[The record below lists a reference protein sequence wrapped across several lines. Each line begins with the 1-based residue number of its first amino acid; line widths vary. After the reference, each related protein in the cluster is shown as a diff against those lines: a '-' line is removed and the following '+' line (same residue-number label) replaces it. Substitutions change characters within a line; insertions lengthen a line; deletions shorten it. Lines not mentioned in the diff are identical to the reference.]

1 MKYRLYVNV
10 KCKNSRSFQSDI
22 GIGGVILD
30 EKGKEISFSK
40 NLGKGTCFE
49 GHIYAIRLGVEEI
62 LENKNVTQISIY
74 LSNLMLVNYFNGFNV
89 DISSNTR
96 NLASSLKKFLDNT
109 NIQMNFNY
117 FEANEYN
124 YLLDLVEDA
133 INIS

>member
-1 MKYRLYVNV
+1 MKYRLYVNG

-30 EKGKEISFSK
+30 EKGRELSFSR

-49 GHIYAIRLGVEEI
+49 GHIYAIKIGVEEI
-62 LENKNVTQISIY
+62 LSNDNITNISIY
-74 LSNLMLVNYFNGFNV
+74 IPNLMLVNYFNDLNV
-89 DISSNTR
+89 DISHTTKK
-96 NLASSLKKFLDNT
+96 LANDLKNFLRDS
-109 NIQMNFNY
+109 NIQITFNY

-124 YLLDLVEDA
+124 HLLDLAEDA

>member
-1 MKYRLYVNV
+1 MEYRLYVNG

-30 EKGKEISFSK
+30 EKGREISFSR

-62 LENKNVTQISIY
+62 LKNGDATRISIY
-74 LSNLMLVNYFNGFNV
+74 LPNLMLVNYFNGFNV
-89 DISSNTR
+89 DISNNTR
-96 NLASSLKKFLDNT
+96 NLATSLKFFLDNS